1 LAATDRRFKTT
12 FAADPLSATAA
23 PKADILSFPKKPAA
37 ELPCYSSVINSLGFS
52 LRGEN
57 CNETDCL
64 FDCGFRL
71 NIRGRLR
78 DYASHTHRAA
88 SARGREQR
96 QRC

>member
-37 ELPCYSSVINSLGFS
+37 ELCYSSVINSLGFS
-52 LRGEN
+52 PRGEN

-71 NIRGRLR
+71 GLF
-78 DYASHTHRAA
+78 HVT
-88 SARGREQR
+88 
-96 QRC
+96 C